1 MSTKTTFKRVALV
14 AVAALGLGVVTSVAP
29 ASAADNTITATG
41 LTIGSVGAVQAGTT
55 VKVPVTLTLNATTT
69 DTITVAAKILSAPA
83 GSLLKTVAASGITN
97 AVTTTLNNAAGAYL
111 KWGTASSGSGSYG
124 TVLNGNYNSTS
135 ATAAASAEYILGAL
149 DSKGQVTLRV
159 NFVPDV
165 SGTYVIGVST
175 ASATGTALSSYAY
188 TATDISGQFT
198 VTTAGSATQ
207 IALTPFNA
215 SAATGSTGGALVKVT
230 LKDATGAASTLTT
243 GQTLRL
249 SSPSSTVSFET
260 VKGYAASGVEAFTNN
275 ALDYNNFSSGSA
287 WILVQDTATENVT
300 VTVSTNAGF
309 DTVITQTTTL
319 SFQKPTTTQVATTV
333 GLSTGDTSL
342 VANSSRTTS
351 TNSTVYSDNNTSST
365 LTNTVAYT
373 VSTVNATPT
382 LKLTHAAAPS
392 ATYYGSAIVY
402 DISGSITG
410 VTGAVYSVPFS
421 LGTTDT
427 YATISVPAKL
437 ADTKKAVVR
446 ISNAS
451 ADSYVELLGASATQ
465 TTLTVTPGVV
475 RAATKGAIT
484 FKGYLVDQFGVAVAN
499 QAVAVTVAGRNA
511 TTTATNLV
519 TDAAGYTA
527 GFTLTDAGSS
537 GTVDTVTFN
546 TGTVSG
552 TASITWSDVAIGT
565 VTVTGGATA
574 DVAPA
579 KTWTP
584 ISSGNIGYSTSGA
597 VAFTATVK
605 DASGNLLSGVPVTFT
620 VDKGLL
626 VKTAT
631 VDYATVY
638 TGADG
643 TAVTY
648 AFNWITEKQTVTATA
663 GGKTGTGYANWRSET
678 ASQARTI
685 SAVADSTNG
694 NVITFTV
701 KDRYG
706 NPVKG
711 ANVTLSRVGTGF
723 FFGGASTSTA
733 TTGSDGTVAVQFT
746 GAGDVTGTLDTTT
759 EGYDVAGQVQATA
772 LKAAVAGTTTGTGLA
787 FSTAGVA
794 TATVNVAAGS
804 DAASTNA
811 QAAADAAAEA
821 TDAANAATDAA
832 NAAAEAADAATAAAQ
847 DAADAVAALSTQVS
861 EMIDALKKQI
871 TALTNLVIKIQKK
884 VKA

>member
-29 ASAADNTITATG
+29 ATAANNTITATG

-83 GSLLKTVAASGITN
+83 GSLLKTVVASGITN
-97 AVTTTLNNAAGAYL
+97 AVSTTLDNTAGAYL

-124 TVLNGNYNSTS
+124 TVLNGNYNATS

-175 ASATGTALSSYAY
+175 ASAPGIALSSYAY

-230 LKDATGAASTLTT
+230 LKDAAGAASTLTT

-260 VKGYAASGVEAFTNN
+260 VKGYAASEAFTNN

-342 VANSSRTTS
+342 VANSTRTTS
-351 TNSTVYSDNNTSST
+351 TNTSVYTDAATNST
-365 LTNTVAYT
+365 LTNTEAYT

-410 VTGAVYSVPFS
+410 VAGAVYSVPFS

-437 ADTKKAVVR
+437 ADGKKAVVR

-451 ADSYVELLGASATQ
+451 ADSYVELLGASANQ

-519 TDAAGYTA
+519 TDAAGYTV

-847 DAADAVAALSTQVS
+847 DAADAVAARSTQVS